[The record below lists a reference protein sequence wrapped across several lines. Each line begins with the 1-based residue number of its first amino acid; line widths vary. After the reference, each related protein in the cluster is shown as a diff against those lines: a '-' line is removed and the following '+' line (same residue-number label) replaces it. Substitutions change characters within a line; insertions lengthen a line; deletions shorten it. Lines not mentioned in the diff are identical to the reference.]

1 MTNIQVLAFPYAC
14 GSLDSYS
21 KLCHIDG
28 IDLIK
33 YELPGRRSRI
43 SEKLDSLNSVMIEV
57 CNVINFNSPYVIF
70 GHSMGGYLANELCR
84 FIEINKLHK
93 PRKVI
98 ISGQCPVDNNNDSLE
113 EYNELSLDNT
123 KTYISLFNGTPKE
136 IINNKELMEF
146 YGEIF
151 YQDMQFINQ
160 YKMNN
165 SSKKVKS
172 NVEVWYSDQDI
183 HVKEENIM
191 KWKDYAVN
199 SCNFKKFKG
208 DHFFINNI
216 FQDPKLTFEL
226 LCC

>member
-1 MTNIQVLAFPYAC
+1 MNYVGL
-14 GSLDSYS
+14 LR
-21 KLCHIDG
+21 
-28 IDLIK
+28 LI
-33 YELPGRRSRI
+33 S
-43 SEKLDSLNSVMIEV
+43 S
-57 CNVINFNSPYVIF
+57 IN
-70 GHSMGGYLANELCR
+70 L
-84 FIEINKLHK
+84 EI
-93 PRKVI
+93 I

-123 KTYISLFNGTPKE
+123 KTYISLFNGTPQE

-199 SCNFKKFKG
+199 SCNLKSLKE
-208 DHFFINNI
+208 I
-216 FQDPKLTFEL
+216 TFYQ
-226 LCC
+226 